1 MSVGDPIVIER
12 SEDGID
18 WQPWMTL
25 HCPNVNKTRS
35 TEYVEAGGEQN
46 ASYVTFRVRWNR
58 RLPEV
63 EADTTRHRIVWRGR
77 VFDIRGYDD
86 YQYQHRKVDLA
97 GVSYG

>member
-1 MSVGDPIVIER
+1 MR
-12 SEDGID
+12 
-18 WQPWMTL
+18 W
-25 HCPNVNKTRS
+25 TRG
-35 TEYVEAGGEQN
+35 TPA
-46 ASYVTFRVRWNR
+46 
-58 RLPEV
+58 V